1 MIKKHNASFGLNTN
15 VHVDPAAS
23 ANASPNITNHI
34 YIRDFK
40 RKVDD
45 KQNLNFNASAV
56 SENNVMNRDIKLDDD
71 EEQQTTNDNTI
82 NDNTT
87 NTSKAVTPGPS
98 DHDNTINESQE
109 THTTKTPVKKQ
120 KKIYAR
126 EVIIT
131 TETKNQQQ
139 VEEKPKTAE
148 QVILETY
155 AKILLDQNKALLLN
169 LISKQTIIVPR
180 TDLEEIIKAKTG
192 LKCTVTL
199 VDDESRCC
207 IAKYSPIKKIETI
220 KLIKPRSGE
229 DKVHEEL
236 VSDFKQTR
244 NNDYNDLI
252 NLYHLCLKFCIDY

>member
-40 RKVDD
+40 RKVDEENS
-45 KQNLNFNASAV
+45 KPQTMNFNASAV
-56 SENNVMNRDIKLDDD
+56 SENNVMNRDIKLDEENNDD
-71 EEQQTTNDNTI
+71 FEQEQQQQPKQKEQPTETKT
-82 NDNTT
+82 
-87 NTSKAVTPGPS
+87 
-98 DHDNTINESQE
+98 ESQE
-109 THTTKTPVKKQ
+109 THTTKTPVKKP

-192 LKCTVTL
+192 LKCNITL
-199 VDDESRCC
+199 VDDEAGCC
-207 IAKYSPIKKIETI
+207 FAKYSPIKKIETI
-220 KLIKPRSGE
+220 KLIN
-229 DKVHEEL
+229 EEL